1 MISDK
6 KRSMALVLCLL
17 LGLLGGHRFYVRKSW
32 TAILQMLTL
41 GLAGTWTA
49 IDFIFI
55 ACGAFKD
62 KKGKLI
68 KTW

>member
-1 MISDK
+1 
-6 KRSMALVLCLL
+6 MALALCLV
-17 LGLLGGHRFYVRKSW
+17 LGLFGGHRFYVKKGW
-32 TAILQMLTL
+32 TAVLQCLTL
-41 GLAGTWTA
+41 GLAGTWTV

-62 KKGKLI
+62 KEGNAI